1 MKKIITSLAMIVLVG
16 TLVVGATRAIFS
28 DTETSFDN
36 TFAAGTLDLKV
47 DGSDEPV
54 VHVTLSDMKPG
65 DTYTQNWT
73 FSNTGSLTGQPW
85 IEIVNLVNYD
95 NDCNDPEAAVDT
107 TCGSPGP
114 GEGELGA
121 NLRIVINEPGGAGYM
136 YPGGGPDCL
145 PNGRECRVNFWDSY
159 GPIGQGTW
167 ENIPGSSVL
176 AGPMQFVF
184 SIPSTV
190 GNIIQ
195 SDSLEFDIVF
205 HLDQI

>member
-1 MKKIITSLAMIVLVG
+1 MKKIITSLAMIVLIG

-95 NDCNDPEAAVDT
+95 NDCNDPELAVPDT
-107 TCGSPGP
+107 TCGAPGA

-121 NLRIVINEPGGAGYM
+121 NLRITINEPGGAGYM
-136 YPGGGPDCL
+136 HPHGTGCL
-145 PNGRECRVNFWDSY
+145 FGRECPVDYWDSY

-167 ENIPGSSVL
+167 ENIPGGFNL
-176 AGPMQFVF
+176 APMQFVF
-184 SIPSTV
+184 SLPSSV

-195 SDSLEFDIVF
+195 SDSAEFDIVF

>member
-1 MKKIITSLAMIVLVG
+1 MKKIIASLAMITLVA

-95 NDCNDPEAAVDT
+95 NDCNDPEAAVPDT
-107 TCGSPGP
+107 TCGVPGA

-121 NLRIVINEPGGAGYM
+121 NLRIVINEPGAAGYM
-136 YPGGGPDCL
+136 YPHGPDCL
-145 PNGRECRVNFWDSY
+145 PNGRECRVDFWDSY

-167 ENIPGSSVL
+167 ENIPGGSNL
-176 AGPMQFVF
+176 APMQFVF
-184 SIPSTV
+184 SIPTTV